1 MKTHTVIGENILKGL
16 KLYTKEALIKT
27 AMEISRWHHE
37 RYDGGGYPDGLRGDE
52 IPISA
57 QVVSLADV
65 YDALISKR
73 VYKEAFSHEK
83 AMQMILDGECG
94 TFNPILLQCLC
105 EIQDELIKNVDDE
118 NN

>member
-1 MKTHTVIGENILKGL
+1 
-16 KLYTKEALIKT
+16 
-27 AMEISRWHHE
+27 
-37 RYDGGGYPDGLRGDE
+37 
-52 IPISA
+52 
-57 QVVSLADV
+57 VVSLADV